1 MTKFLDPS
9 IQLTFSEVQCFGV
22 DQHICLKQ
30 WIIWRI
36 CFSSYDHEKGTI
48 PSGPIQNLVSK
59 YFSARYVTH
68 YQ

>member
-30 WIIWRI
+30 WII
-36 CFSSYDHEKGTI
+36 
-48 PSGPIQNLVSK
+48 
-59 YFSARYVTH
+59 
-68 YQ
+68 